1 MLGVALVNKGRL
13 QRFVSY
19 VYAFVHVLTISFIFI
34 YFFIYAVVPEDSN
47 ENLRLQHEEIEICM
61 SQAITGSTHESQFT
75 PVRDVARDIH
85 GEGCLVKVVFSIL
98 ILN

>member
-1 MLGVALVNKGRL
+1 
-13 QRFVSY
+13 
-19 VYAFVHVLTISFIFI
+19 
-34 YFFIYAVVPEDSN
+34 
-47 ENLRLQHEEIEICM
+47 M